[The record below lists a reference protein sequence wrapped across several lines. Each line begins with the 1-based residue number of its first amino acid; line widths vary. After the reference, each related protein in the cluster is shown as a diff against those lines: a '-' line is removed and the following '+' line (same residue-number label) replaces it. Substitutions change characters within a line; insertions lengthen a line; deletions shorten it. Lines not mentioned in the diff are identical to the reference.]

1 MHTEAARSTDRNTDH
16 KTGQKKL
23 QGATEQTAP
32 SEIET
37 PILLYAET

>member
-16 KTGQKKL
+16 KAGQKKL
-23 QGATEQTAP
+23 QGSTEQIAP

-37 PILLYAET
+37 PIPLCAEM